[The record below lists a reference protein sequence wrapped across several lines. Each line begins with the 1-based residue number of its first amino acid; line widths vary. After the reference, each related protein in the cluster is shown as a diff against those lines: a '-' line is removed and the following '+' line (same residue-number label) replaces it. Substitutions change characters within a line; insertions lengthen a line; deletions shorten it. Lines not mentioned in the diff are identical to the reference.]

1 MNREV
6 EQRGLLF
13 SRRGVSSPH
22 WGLESAVPEIQKVS
36 YTHDGIIDAI
46 IANPA
51 ISGGELAALFGYSQ
65 CWMSIMVN
73 SDAFKNRLAER
84 KAEIVDP
91 RIVASV
97 EERLEAVAKK
107 SLEKILDRLDAVTP
121 LKTSEIVSIA
131 KLAIGDRNTR
141 PAGPAFSQNL
151 YVMNI
156 PPPAADSAKWL
167 ASTSSPRGPAPML
180 ENTGGVYSPGEI
192 LQNGAQNVG

>member
-1 MNREV
+1 
-6 EQRGLLF
+6 
-13 SRRGVSSPH
+13 
-22 WGLESAVPEIQKVS
+22 
-36 YTHDGIIDAI
+36 
-46 IANPA
+46 
-51 ISGGELAALFGYSQ
+51 
-65 CWMSIMVN
+65 MVN

-84 KAEIVDP
+84 KAQIVDP

-97 EERLEAVAKK
+97 EERLESVAKR

-121 LKTSEIVSIA
+121 LKTSEIVAIA

-167 ASTSSPRGPAPML
+167 ASTAPARPPGGPSQVL
-180 ENTGGVYSPGEI
+180 ENAGGVYSPVEI
-192 LQNGAQNVG
+192 PQNGAQNAS